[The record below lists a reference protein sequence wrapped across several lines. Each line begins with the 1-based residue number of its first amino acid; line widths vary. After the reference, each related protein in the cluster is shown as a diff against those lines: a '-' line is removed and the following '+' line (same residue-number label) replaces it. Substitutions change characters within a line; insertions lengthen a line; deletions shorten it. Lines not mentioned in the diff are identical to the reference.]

1 MSVFMDLK
9 NTNIQTQVI
18 QTIKKLRIER
28 GISQLSLSN
37 ILGVSDGQI
46 GNIESPKYQHKY
58 TLKQLYDFCSFVE
71 YPLENLFLTDEELKS
86 KDAIKLL
93 IKKIIE
99 YDK

>member
-1 MSVFMDLK
+1 MSAFMDLR
-9 NTNIQTQVI
+9 NSDIQTQVI
-18 QTIKKLRIER
+18 QKIRKLRIER

-58 TLKQLYDFCSFVE
+58 TLKQLYDFCSFIE
-71 YPLENLFLTDEELKS
+71 YPFENLFLSEDELKS
-86 KDAIKLL
+86 SNAINLL
-93 IKKIIE
+93 ITKIIE